1 MSSSFTQI
9 SLVLKKELVTSL
21 RDRSSWA
28 TMLMFALVTLSAVS
42 LALRGAIPSPTISAA
57 LLWVI
62 LFFSSM
68 AGVGNIFTS
77 ESASG
82 TLLALRIYGSASAVL
97 FGKFF
102 YTLILLIVM
111 SLFTVPLFIIFIGIS
126 VSETLIFIISI
137 VLGVWG
143 IASAGTLTA
152 AIMMATDG
160 KGGGLNE
167 SIQTAWCISSDCK
180 NVDAAMRVIEAL
192 VTDPA
197 VHAGFYNTGVE
208 GAHYTIEN
216 GVAVATEKATNSGY
230 SIKYKDIVPIVN
242 EGKYMGV
249 TVNRKLHRVWDAQS
263 MVPYLADESGRNVLS
278 YDDPDS
284 VEAKGLYVKNGGL
297 LGAMFWEYRGDTS
310 GHDLL
315 KSLVKALYG
324 KDTVL

>member
-28 TMLMFALVTLSAVS
+28 TMLMFSLVTLSAVS
-42 LALRGAIPSPTISAA
+42 LALRGAIPSPTIAAA

-68 AGVGNIFTS
+68 AGIGNIFTS

-82 TLLALRIYGSASAVL
+82 TLLALRIYGSANAVL

-111 SLFTVPLFIIFIGIS
+111 SLFTVPLFIIFIGVS

-160 KGGGLNE
+160 KGGGLF
-167 SIQTAWCISSDCK
+167 SILMLPVILPVFLPAIALTAFSFGG
-180 NVDAAMRVIEAL
+180 DAASV
-192 VTDPA
+192 
-197 VHAGFYNTGVE
+197 
-208 GAHYTIEN
+208 
-216 GVAVATEKATNSGY
+216 
-230 SIKYKDIVPIVN
+230 KY
-242 EGKYMGV
+242 
-249 TVNRKLHRVWDAQS
+249 
-263 MVPYLADESGRNVLS
+263 
-278 YDDPDS
+278 
-284 VEAKGLYVKNGGL
+284 
-297 LGAMFWEYRGDTS
+297 LGAMLIY
-310 GHDLL
+310 DLL
-315 KSLVKALYG
+315 I
-324 KDTVL
+324 TVAASMLFDFLWYEESGE